1 MGPILVVDDEP
12 SIRHLVGRW
21 LVDAGYVFAEA
32 ETADGA
38 LAAMAGDPA
47 PVVFCDVRMP
57 GRDGLWL
64 TRELRARYPTTAVVL
79 ATGVATVPPNVSMQ
93 SGVLAY
99 LVKPF
104 RREMVLDALD
114 QALKWHEQAAA
125 AGGAQQDPATL
136 ERWLDSLENQ

>member
-1 MGPILVVDDEP
+1 MGPILIVDDEP

-21 LVDAGYVFAEA
+21 LVDAGHTFAEA
-32 ETADGA
+32 DTADAA
-38 LAAMAGDPA
+38 LEAMRAAAA
-47 PVVFCDVRMP
+47 PVVFCDIRMP

-79 ATGVATVPPNVSMQ
+79 ATGVSDVPPSVSMQ

-104 RREMVLDALD
+104 RRELLLDVLA
-114 QALKWHEQAAA
+114 QALQWHHDAIA
-125 AGGAQQDPATL
+125 AGGHHHDAATL
-136 ERWLDSLENQ
+136 EQWLDTLENP